1 MSNLTGSKPFP
12 ETPGDAADFEPRG
25 GGIIGFAAMTFQ
37 KVESGSK
44 EEQEAQQ
51 LTAAVEALARV
62 LAAVLQR
69 GEDRS

>member
-1 MSNLTGSKPFP
+1 MSKARLGRTRISRLDSAAASKSVG
-12 ETPGDAADFEPRG
+12 GDAG
-25 GGIIGFAAMTFQ
+25 SFQ
-37 KVESGSK
+37 EVESGSK